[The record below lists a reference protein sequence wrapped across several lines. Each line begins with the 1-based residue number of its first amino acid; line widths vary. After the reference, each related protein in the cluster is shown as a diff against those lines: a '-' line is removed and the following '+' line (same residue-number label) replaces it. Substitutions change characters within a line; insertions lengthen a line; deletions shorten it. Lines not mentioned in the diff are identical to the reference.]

1 MFGSLGIL
9 WFIAW
14 SVLVYD
20 GPDVHP
26 RIAQE
31 EREYLQVGRRKY
43 LPVVIKIFCQSSLSE
58 CEAEKPRSIP
68 WRSIVTSGPVWAITA
83 THVTQVT
90 QQQRTVWNTELQY
103 HPELRLLRPAD
114 GAAQLHEEC
123 PQLRPEEQGEP
134 PQ

>member
-1 MFGSLGIL
+1 MFYVFGSLGIL
-9 WFIAW
+9 WFFAW

-31 EREYLQVGRRKY
+31 EREYLEVGSRKY
-43 LPVVIKIFCQSSLSE
+43 LTLAIKIFCQSSLSE

-90 QQQRTVWNTELQY
+90 QQHRDLGNQAL
-103 HPELRLLRPAD
+103 
-114 GAAQLHEEC
+114 
-123 PQLRPEEQGEP
+123 
-134 PQ
+134 